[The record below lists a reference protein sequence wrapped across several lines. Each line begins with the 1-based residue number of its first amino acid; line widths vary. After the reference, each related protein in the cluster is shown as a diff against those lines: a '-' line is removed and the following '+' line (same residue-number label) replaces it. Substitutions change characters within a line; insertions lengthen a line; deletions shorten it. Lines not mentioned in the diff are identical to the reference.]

1 MTHRA
6 DIWSC
11 KKGKASGI
19 VVKSAVAAAALC
31 AAAPVSAGAAV
42 SGGGTT
48 IAAAP
53 TVAFGSQFFGNDA
66 TAPAGP
72 YGGHYEFFKLPLVAG
87 DAITIDWEEQA
98 STGVELQLFP
108 SSTNDFNF
116 KDAKPTSWQK
126 IGGSGLRRN
135 EFKVSATQTEAV
147 VLAFDDVDYDP
158 SAFCSPC
165 ATGTPGAYDFTVNVK
180 HAVVL
185 FLPARATLPRQ
196 STYTVGAH
204 APDGTPINDAGLR
217 ITLLGIWQGASH
229 RLGTASI
236 VSGAAAFHLKLPVT
250 LRGKKISLRA
260 QAAGSNYTATLSLA
274 RTVTVR

>member
-1 MTHRA
+1 MTRLP
-6 DIWSC
+6 DIWS
-11 KKGKASGI
+11 GKRGTASRI
-19 VVKSAVAAAALC
+19 VVKSGVAAAALC
-31 AAAPVSAGAAV
+31 AAAVPAIGSV

-53 TVAFGSQFFGNDA
+53 TVSLGSQYFGNDA
-66 TAPAGP
+66 NAPAGV
-72 YGGHYEFFKLPLVAG
+72 YGGHFEYWRLPVVAG
-87 DAITIDWEEQA
+87 DAITIDWEEPA
-98 STGVELQLFP
+98 STGIELQLFP
-108 SSTNDFNF
+108 SGTNDFNF

-126 IGGSGLRRN
+126 TGGSGLRRN

-165 ATGTPGAYDFTVNVK
+165 ATGTPGSYDFTVNVK

-204 APDGTPINDAGLR
+204 APDGTAINDAGLR
-217 ITLLGIWQGASH
+217 LTLTGIWQGASH
-229 RLGTASI
+229 RLGSASS
-236 VSGAAAFHLKLPVT
+236 VSGAATFHLKLPAS
-250 LRGKKISLRA
+250 LRGRKISLRA
-260 QAAGSNYTATLSLA
+260 QASGSNYAATLSLA